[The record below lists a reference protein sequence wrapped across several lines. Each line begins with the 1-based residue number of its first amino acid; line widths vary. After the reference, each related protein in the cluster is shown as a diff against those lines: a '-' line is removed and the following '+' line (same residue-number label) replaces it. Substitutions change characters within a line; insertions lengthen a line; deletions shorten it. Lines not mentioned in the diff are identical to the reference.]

1 MSSREVIDKNKILD
15 NILSSLNLIQR
26 NLYLFITTSDKS
38 LVFPKKESFVRDEEL
53 HKRKIEL
60 DKKDFI
66 TAAEELFSEGNSIES
81 VELKHFSGHAPII
94 LYEEGEEA
102 FKPASVD
109 HFINFVWKQL
119 EKFIN
124 DKELNRKSGHLV

>member
-1 MSSREVIDKNKILD
+1 MSSREAIDKNKILD
-15 NILSSLNLIQR
+15 NILSSLNLIQK
-26 NLYLFITTSDKS
+26 NLYLFVTTSDKS

-66 TAAEELFSEGNSIES
+66 ATAEELFSEGNSIES
-81 VELKHFSGHAPII
+81 VELKHFSGHSPII
-94 LYEEGEEA
+94 LYEEDEEA
-102 FKPASVD
+102 FKPVSAD